1 MSPELDLLITGAD
14 VVDGSG
20 APSARADVGV
30 RAGRIVVLPPDS
42 GAVATE
48 VLTAHGRIVMPGIID
63 VHTHSDLL
71 GGADPEREE
80 LRRAA
85 LLQGVTT
92 EICGNCGTSAFPAL
106 PERAGDVAELVSA
119 TFGSPAAAY
128 PDLPGY
134 LAAQEGHA
142 RANHLVTLVGHG
154 TLRAGVL
161 GFADRPAS
169 RAEVATMSSLLD
181 QALRDGAAGLSSGL
195 IYPPGI
201 HADTSEIVALAR
213 VVAAHGKPYVTHLR
227 DEMSRVE
234 DALEEALSIAHAS
247 GASLQ
252 VSHHKTAGRAAW
264 GTTTRTLKRLTA
276 ERARGL
282 DVLCDVYPYTAGS
295 TVLHAMLPPWITSG
309 GVGAMLATLGEDGVR
324 GRIRADIA
332 SGLPGWENTVGNGG
346 WDLIVVASAA
356 RTPQLEGVSVAEA
369 AASAGTDPVDLACD
383 LLLANDGEVTIIS
396 RSMHEDDVRRV
407 VASPLS
413 MIASDGV
420 PKLGRPHPR
429 WAGTFARTLG
439 RYVRHEEVLTLED
452 AVHKMTGMPAGRFGL
467 RGRGVIRDGAT
478 ADLVVLDP
486 GRVRDTATY
495 DDPLAR
501 PKGIRAVVVDGQVV
515 VDDGDVRDERPGRA
529 LRIR

>member
-1 MSPELDLLITGAD
+1 MPSELDLLVTGAD

-20 APSARADVGV
+20 APATPADVGV
-30 RAGRIVVLPPDS
+30 HAGRIVVLPADS
-42 GAVATE
+42 GAPAAE
-48 VLTAHGRIVMPGIID
+48 VLAAHGRIVMPGIID

-71 GGADPEREE
+71 GGDDPEREE
-80 LRRAA
+80 LRRAS

-92 EICGNCGTSAFPAL
+92 EICGNCGTSAFPSL
-106 PERAGDVAELVSA
+106 PERSGDVTELLSA
-119 TFGSPAAAY
+119 TFGSPAAAH
-128 PDLPGY
+128 PGLPEY
-134 LAAQEGHA
+134 LAAQASHA

-154 TLRAGVL
+154 TLRVGVL
-161 GFADRPAS
+161 GFADRPATRS
-169 RAEVATMSSLLD
+169 EVATMSALLD
-181 QALRDGAAGLSSGL
+181 QALRDGAAGLSTGL

-213 VVAAHGKPYVTHLR
+213 VAAAHGKPYVTHMR

-234 DALEEALSIAHAS
+234 EALEEALSIAHAS
-247 GASLQ
+247 GAPLQ

-264 GTTTRTLKRLTA
+264 GATTRTLKRLTL

-295 TVLHAMLPPWITSG
+295 TGLHAMLPPWTTAG

-324 GRIRADIA
+324 ERIRDDIA

-356 RTPQLEGVSVAEA
+356 QTPQLEGVTVAEA
-369 AASAGTDPVDLACD
+369 AASIGADPVDVACD
-383 LLLANDGEVTIIS
+383 LLRANNGEVTIIS

-429 WAGTFARTLG
+429 WAGTFVRVLG
-439 RYVRHEEVLTLED
+439 RYVRHEEVLTIEE

-467 RGRGVIRDGAT
+467 RGRGVICDGAV

-486 GRVRDTATY
+486 ARVRDTATY
-495 DDPLAR
+495 DEPLAP
-501 PKGIRAVVVDGQVV
+501 PKGVRAVVVDGRVV
-515 VDDGDVRDERPGRA
+515 VDDGDVREDRPGRP
-529 LRIR
+529 LRV